1 MSARRGIGGA
11 YIFYRRVA
19 ARLMT
24 APAPPTPIAAT
35 MQAMSPVHPWSASL
49 PLLERCPIAIIPIDP
64 SMLVA
69 DASRAGASDE
79 DLRAS

>member
-1 MSARRGIGGA
+1 
-11 YIFYRRVA
+11 
-19 ARLMT
+19 
-24 APAPPTPIAAT
+24 
-35 MQAMSPVHPWSASL
+35 MSPVHPWSASL